1 MRAKM
6 TRCRALECI
15 NCNANENYTHY
26 PCVSKRNHE
35 QQEEVGRQD
44 EEQPP
49 QNGVAAVTLFFLVDI
64 SRTVNFI
71 VGVP

>member
-1 MRAKM
+1 M

-15 NCNANENYTHY
+15 DSNANENYTHY
-26 PCVSKRNHE
+26 LCVSKRNREQHE
-35 QQEEVGRQD
+35 EMGRQD

-49 QNGVAAVTLFFLVDI
+49 RFGVAAVTLFFLVDI
-64 SRTVNFI
+64 GRTVNFI

>member
-6 TRCRALECI
+6 ARCRALEKFM
-15 NCNANENYTHY
+15 CNANENYTHY
-26 PCVSKRNHE
+26 PCVSKRNRE
-35 QQEEVGRQD
+35 QQEEVGGQD